1 MQFLQDARLLRIAHA
16 TGCHDVPRHDIQA
29 ALLYLA
35 TSSVEIIME
44 EFAYFDSTESETG
57 PAQKGQIR
65 AAALKA
71 LNEAL
76 EGQSGLTSLGRNFIA
91 EAVKSPPNGNARASS
106 GRYASVSMGVTLT
119 APHRFLGMAVMDTLE
134 HDDTVM
140 FFCEPTLP
148 LKRENTASKRKRSY
162 GQRPEVMVVR
172 KNEVVTV
179 DIVPLA
185 TLEKQEGTGI
195 YERAGCIWVCP
206 SAEASAAA
214 MGMRHEV
221 WTENSI
227 HTTRLANNSVLADY
241 YSHPA
246 TEQRQLERCQSVAD
260 LALERGVISI
270 TEVLQELR
278 LKCTI
283 DDVFHAIAR
292 GSVYIDLGR
301 CDLQLQHTARLFAS
315 KALADAHHASQAA
328 IAAASTWR
336 PATIDLPKENQ
347 FVVWDGVECQ
357 IKHVGLES
365 IALLRGGDYVTHDI
379 VKFKELLTSGVV
391 RPVDGAAA
399 LAEARLEDATE
410 LLLRAS
416 PENLERALKALDA
429 ISPYL
434 SGTKKNPGRTH
445 RRHIKFYRDAETAT
459 GNGFVGLI
467 PGYGKSGTRQ
477 RRMAED
483 VLSVVIKVREK
494 ELAKATNSK
503 LNHIHKLIVL
513 ACEEKGLPPP
523 SYSWFAKFAKE
534 SHRKNRYVET
544 LKSKGRKA
552 AYAVTRR
559 SNNPAHP
566 EPIRIFERVH
576 IDHTQIDLE
585 CIFSS
590 GTEALG
596 RPWLTLAI
604 DHFSRRCVAMALSYE
619 SPSARSLMLVL
630 RDCVRRHGRLPS
642 LIVVDGGKEFRSKWF
657 QVICAFFRINVVYR
671 PAGHA
676 RWGAQMER
684 MFGTTNTA
692 FFYNLQGNTQLT
704 KDVRSMSREVSPEMR
719 AIWTLPALYPVLQQ
733 FLFEEYDRTVNTGI
747 ATTPRAAFERN
758 EQVMGKRDVRQIPYD
773 ERFLI
778 MTCPLVDKGTAR
790 VTLNGVKVNYFYFN
804 ADVLYPLVG
813 KDIAVRFEP
822 FDLSTVWGFVDGYW
836 VRLKSKFDRLLKG
849 YTQYELEQVC
859 DELRKRRSNAEKD
872 RLADTRIARFISS
885 VHQQEAALLAR
896 KRALEAQAALN
907 ADGEASASAGSEE
920 PQQAESASAGQ
931 EANGAPKQR
940 RNDDEGDPSEMT
952 NNDPSPVDSGG
963 DAVEIVE
970 LETY

>member
-1 MQFLQDARLLRIAHA
+1 M
-16 TGCHDVPRHDIQA
+16 PRHA
-29 ALLYLA
+29 NSVALLGLA
-35 TSSVEIIME
+35 NSNVEIMME
-44 EFAYFDSTESETG
+44 QEELAYFDTTECDTG
-57 PAQKGQIR
+57 PAQKGKVR
-65 AAALKA
+65 SAALKA

-76 EGQSGLTSLGRNFIA
+76 EGQRGLTALGRNYIA

-134 HDDTVM
+134 HDDSVI
-140 FFCEPTLP
+140 FYCEPALP
-148 LKRENTASKRKRSY
+148 LKRENTSSKRKRAY

-172 KNEVVTV
+172 KNEVVLA
-179 DIVPLA
+179 DIVPLDN
-185 TLEKQEGTGI
+185 LEKQKDTGI
-195 YERAGCIWVCP
+195 YQRSGCIWICP
-206 SAEASAAA
+206 SAEVSAAA

-221 WTENSI
+221 WTESSI

-241 YSHPA
+241 YAHPA
-246 TEQRQLERCQSVAD
+246 TEESQLERCQSIAD
-260 LALERGVISI
+260 LALERGVITI

-283 DDVFHAIAR
+283 DDVFHAITR

-301 CDLQLQHTARLFAS
+301 CDLQLQRTARLFAN

-328 IAAASTWR
+328 ISTASAWKAASV
-336 PATIDLPKENQ
+336 DLPKENQ
-347 FVVWDGVECQ
+347 FILWDGVECQ
-357 IKHVGLES
+357 VKHVGLETV
-365 IALLRGGDYVTHDI
+365 ALLRDGDYVTHDI
-379 VKFKELLTSGVV
+379 GKFKELLDSGVV
-391 RPVDGAAA
+391 QPLNGAAA
-399 LAEARLEDATE
+399 LAEARLGDATE
-410 LLLRAS
+410 LLLRT
-416 PENLERALKALDA
+416 PPDDLERALKALNG

-434 SGTKKNPGRTH
+434 SGTKRNPGRTH
-445 RRHIKFYRDAETAT
+445 RRHLKLYRDAETAT

-467 PGYGKSGTRQ
+467 PGYGRSGTRQ

-483 VLSVVIKVREK
+483 VLNLVIKVREE

-503 LNHIHKLIVL
+503 LLNIHKLIVL

-523 SYSWFAKFAKE
+523 SYSWFAKFAKD
-534 SHRKNRYVET
+534 SLRKSRYYET

-552 AYAVTRR
+552 AYAAGRR
-559 SNNPAHP
+559 SSNPAHP

-585 CIFSS
+585 CIFSG
-590 GTEALG
+590 GTETLG

-604 DHFSRRCVAMALSYE
+604 DHFSRRCVSMALSYE
-619 SPSARSLMLVL
+619 APSARSVMMVL

-642 LIVVDGGKEFRSKWF
+642 LIIVDGGKEFRSKWF
-657 QVICAFFRINVVYR
+657 QVFCGFYRINLIYR

-684 MFGTTNTA
+684 MFGTANTA
-692 FFYNLQGNTQLT
+692 FFYNLRGNTQLT
-704 KDVRSMSREVSPEMR
+704 KDVRSMSAEVSPEER
-719 AIWTLPALYPVLQQ
+719 AIWTLPALHPVLER
-733 FLFEEYDRTVNTGI
+733 FLFEEYDCTTHTGI
-747 ATTPRAAFERN
+747 ATTPRAAFESN
-758 EQVMGKRDVRQIPYD
+758 EKVMGKRDVRRIPYD
-773 ERFLI
+773 QRFLI
-778 MTCPLVDKGTAR
+778 MSCPLVEKGTAR

-813 KDIAVRFEP
+813 TDIAVRFEP

-849 YTQYELEQVC
+849 YTQSELEQLC
-859 DELRKRRSNAEKD
+859 EELRQRRSNAEKD
-872 RLADTRIARFISS
+872 RLSDTRIARFISS
-885 VHQQEAALLAR
+885 VHEQETALLAR
-896 KRALEAQAALN
+896 KRALEAQAALQAKGGATDSSVPEAPTQGSAAPAQAQSYN
-907 ADGEASASAGSEE
+907 ARKPQRNGDDDG
-920 PQQAESASAGQ
+920 
-931 EANGAPKQR
+931 
-940 RNDDEGDPSEMT
+940 DTSEMAT
-952 NNDPSPVDSGG
+952 EGPSPADSGG